1 MNHSALQIPT
11 VAEVEVVVPTK
22 DGQCR
27 AHIFSASV
35 GERLPAIIFYMD
47 AGGIRPAVIGMA
59 RRLAAAGFV
68 VMLPDLFYRFGPY
81 GPLVPSEVFK
91 GDAIAILGPLMAT
104 TDNRRAANDTE
115 AFLTYLDTRNDA
127 AADKVGAVGF
137 CMGGGMA
144 LSAAAKYP
152 SRFRAVASFHGS
164 NLASD
169 SADSPHHSVASLKA
183 EVYIAAAE
191 NDDFYPAA
199 MAAKFET
206 ALRDANVKYS
216 SETYDGTHH
225 GWMKPDFPVFDNAA
239 SERGWEAMI
248 DFFKRTLG

>member
-1 MNHSALQIPT
+1 MNQNA
-11 VAEVEVVVPTK
+11 AETPSVTEFEVIVPTK
-22 DGQCR
+22 DGQCP

-47 AGGIRPAVIGMA
+47 AGGIRPAVIGMS

-91 GDAIAILGPLMAT
+91 GDAMAILGPMMAT
-104 TDNRRAANDTE
+104 TDNSRATKDTE
-115 AFLTYLDTRNDA
+115 AFLTYLDTRTDIDS
-127 AADKVGAVGF
+127 DKIGAVGF

-152 SRFRAVASFHGS
+152 SRFGAVASFHGS
-164 NLASD
+164 NLATD
-169 SADSPHHSVASLKA
+169 NADSPHHAVASLKA

-191 NDDFYPAA
+191 NDDFYPAV
-199 MAAKFET
+199 MAEKFVT
-206 ALRDANVKYS
+206 ALRHANITYS
-216 SETYDGTHH
+216 SETYAGTHH
-225 GWMKPDFPVFDNAA
+225 GWMKPDFPVFDEGA
-239 SERGWEAMI
+239 SERGWNNMI
-248 DFFKRTLG
+248 GFFKRTLG